1 MKPRLTIAILLCS
14 SSLAFAEEW
23 VVWKQAGTNA
33 CRTQTKTSS
42 VDGGKLLTLG
52 PFSTKAQA
60 NAAMCNYRDS
70 EITDTNKCWVTI
82 PDNACPASPA
92 KKEEKKQ

>member
-1 MKPRLTIAILLCS
+1 MKLLLVIAVLLWA

-42 VDGGKLLTLG
+42 VDGGKLLPLG
-52 PFSTKAQA
+52 PFATKAQS
-60 NAAMCNYRDS
+60 NTAMCNHRDS
-70 EITDTNKCWVTI
+70 EMTDTNKCWVTI
-82 PDNACPASPA
+82 PDNVCSASPA
-92 KKEEKKQ
+92 QKERNRK